1 MRYYPSLPTINTSG
15 LYKLPCE
22 TVHEKTIFGQNGF
35 YKYENERLIKYK
47 MEPSTHHDTDI
58 LHDIPIFACNYNIQK
73 WGEVSQI
80 PDVHSFIVIKKK
92 IYKTHEKSETA
103 FIIEYEEK
111 DIHDFYFQS
120 PKQLDNMYLRKEI
133 ISFLWLLK

>member
-1 MRYYPSLPTINTSG
+1 
-15 LYKLPCE
+15 
-22 TVHEKTIFGQNGF
+22 VHEKTIFGQNGF